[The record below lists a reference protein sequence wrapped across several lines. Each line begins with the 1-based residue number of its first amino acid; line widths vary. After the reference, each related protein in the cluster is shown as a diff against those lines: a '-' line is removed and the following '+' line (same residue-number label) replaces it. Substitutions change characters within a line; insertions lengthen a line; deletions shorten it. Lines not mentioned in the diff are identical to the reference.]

1 MDLKEIRK
9 EIDATD
15 DEILR
20 LFLKRMD
27 LCVGVAK
34 YKKENNMQ
42 VFQGKREQEIL
53 ERIKSESPDNV
64 AEGAGQLF
72 TCIMDISKCLQ
83 QRILADA
90 PAPQFANP
98 KTGAVKIACPG
109 TKGSNTE
116 EASVKLFPDSEID
129 FYPDFLTC
137 SRQ

>member
-42 VFQGKREQEIL
+42 VSARSSGD
-53 ERIKSESPDNV
+53 S
-64 AEGAGQLF
+64 LF
-72 TCIMDISKCLQ
+72 IRSSIS
-83 QRILADA
+83 
-90 PAPQFANP
+90 
-98 KTGAVKIACPG
+98 
-109 TKGSNTE
+109 
-116 EASVKLFPDSEID
+116 
-129 FYPDFLTC
+129 C
-137 SRQ
+137 SRFP